1 VHLVHR
7 RELLPV
13 VGPVRGEQPV
23 VTRLA
28 RLGGFARFVGRV
40 VRAGVRQPPPLER
53 VLDEAYAIGV
63 RSLPILLLV
72 STFVGTNLVVQGA
85 SAFRPLGGGSLVGM
99 FVALAGV
106 REMAPIMVA
115 SMVAAKAGTEMASQI
130 AVLRT
135 GEQIDALEVMAVD
148 PYGWLVVPRLLGI
161 LLVLPALTVIG
172 IFTLLAAATTVA
184 WLQIGLDPTVFLHEA
199 AKATQMVHIGYCAL
213 KAAAFAVVICLVSC
227 WCGFSSEPGPSGVGR
242 ATNRAVVIA
251 AVGCA
256 VLNYVLS
263 QVLFGR

>member
-1 VHLVHR
+1 MVKLLV
-7 RELLPV
+7 
-13 VGPVRGEQPV
+13 G
-23 VTRLA
+23 LA
-28 RLGGFARFVGRV
+28 EFARFVGHVGRAL
-40 VRAGVRQPPPLER
+40 VRRPPPLER
-53 VLDEAYAIGV
+53 VLDEAFVIGV

-85 SAFRPLGGGSLVGM
+85 SAFEPLGGGSLVGM

-161 LLVLPALTVIG
+161 LSVLPALTVIA
-172 IFTLLAAATTVA
+172 IFTLMTAAVLVA
-184 WLQIGLDPTVFLHEA
+184 WLQVGLDPIVFLHEA
-199 AKATQMVHIGYCAL
+199 ARATSMTHIAFCAIKAGC
-213 KAAAFAVVICLVSC
+213 FAVVICLVSC
-227 WCGFSSEPGPSGVGR
+227 WCGFASEPGPGGVGR
-242 ATNRAVVIA
+242 ATNAAVVIA
-251 AVGCA
+251 AVACA
-256 VLNYVLS
+256 ILNYLLS
-263 QVLFGR
+263 QLLFGR

>member
-1 VHLVHR
+1 VLEALGDFGVF
-7 RELLPV
+7 V
-13 VGPVRGEQPV
+13 
-23 VTRLA
+23 A
-28 RLGGFARFVGRV
+28 RVAR
-40 VRAGVRQPPPLER
+40 AAVRQPPPLAR
-53 VLDEAYAIGV
+53 VIDEAYAIGV
-63 RSLPILLLV
+63 KSLPILLLV
-72 STFVGTNLVVQGA
+72 SAFVGTNLVVQGV
-85 SAFRPLGGGSLVGM
+85 SAFRPFGGESMVGM

-161 LLVLPALTVIG
+161 LLVLPGLTIVG
-172 IFTLLAAATTVA
+172 ILTLMVAAVLVA
-184 WLQIGLDPTVFLHEA
+184 WVQVGLDPTEFVHRAAEATPFRHLVFCGV
-199 AKATQMVHIGYCAL
+199 KAFC
-213 KAAAFAVVICLVSC
+213 FAVVICLVSC
-227 WCGFSSEPGPSGVGR
+227 WCGFSSEAGPAGVGR
-242 ATNRAVVIA
+242 ATNAAVVTS